1 MPELI
6 IAHDLGT
13 TGNKATLY
21 NPEGRLLASA
31 FCAYE
36 TDYPRPG
43 WAEQDPH
50 DWWRAVAESTRNML
64 AQANVAPADVAVI
77 SFSGQMMGCLPLD
90 RAGRPLRKSI
100 IWADQRAVEQAK
112 RIEDAL
118 GMETIYRITGHRISA
133 AYSLAKVLWLR
144 DNEPE
149 TFAQAAVFVHAK
161 DYAVLRLTG
170 AIVTDY
176 SDGSSMNLF
185 DLKERAWSQKIL
197 EAAGLPE
204 SLLPPLH
211 TSKDVVGGV
220 TGEAAEECGLRPG
233 TPVVIGGGD
242 GPCAAVGA
250 GVVREGTAYCYL
262 GSSSWIALA
271 ASQPIY
277 DPQLRTF
284 NFYHLHPERVMPTG
298 TMQAA
303 GGSHAWVKDLFG
315 ADYETLDEEAAS
327 APAGS
332 EGLLFL
338 PYLMG
343 ERSPHWDPFAR
354 GAFVGLNRRH
364 GRGHLVRAVLE
375 GVALNLRI
383 ILDAFR
389 RQGVRPEAIRVI
401 GGGAKSRLW
410 RQIMADVWGVPVLL
424 PQYLEE
430 GTSLGAAIAGGI
442 GVGLFPDFE
451 VAESLVQIQ
460 EELEPG
466 PERAIYDDLY
476 GLFEES
482 YAALA
487 PIYHRL
493 APLQGQT

>member
-1 MPELI
+1 MRSLI

-21 NPEGRLLASA
+21 DGEGRLLASC
-31 FCAYE
+31 FSAYD
-36 TDYPRPG
+36 TAYPRPG
-43 WAEQDPH
+43 WAEQNPH
-50 DWWRAVAESTRNML
+50 DWWRAVCESTRGML
-64 AQANVAPADVAVI
+64 AQANVSPADIAVV

-90 RAGRPLRKSI
+90 RHGEPLRNSI
-100 IWADQRAVEQAK
+100 IWADQRSVEQA
-112 RIEDAL
+112 REIEAAL
-118 GMETIYRITGHRISA
+118 GMEAVYRITGHRISP
-133 AYSLAKVLWLR
+133 AYSLTKIMWLR

-149 TFAQAAVFVHAK
+149 AFAQAAVFVHAK
-161 DYAVLRLTG
+161 DYAVHRLTG
-170 AIVTDY
+170 ALATDY
-176 SDGSSMNLF
+176 SDASGMNLF
-185 DLKERAWSQKIL
+185 DLSKLEWSREIL
-197 EAAGLPE
+197 EAARLPKW
-204 SLLPPLH
+204 LLPPLH
-211 TSKDVVGGV
+211 TSITVI
-220 TGEAAEECGLRPG
+220 GEVRASAAEETGLRPG
-233 TPVVIGGGD
+233 TPVVLGGGD

-271 ASQPIY
+271 ADKPIY

-298 TMQAA
+298 TMQTA
-303 GGSHAWVKDLFG
+303 GGSHAWVRELFG
-315 ADYETLDEEAAS
+315 AEYEALEGEAA
-327 APAGS
+327 ATPPGA

-364 GRGHLVRAVLE
+364 TRGHLVRAVME

-389 RQGVRPEAIRVI
+389 RQGISPPAIRLI

-410 RQIMADVWGVPVLL
+410 RQIMADAWGVPVLL
-424 PQYLEE
+424 ARYLEE
-430 GTSLGAAIAGGI
+430 GTSLGAAIAGGV
-442 GVGLFPDFE
+442 GVGIFPSLE
-451 VAESLVQIQ
+451 VAEEIVQM
-460 EELEPG
+460 EEQLDPSGAQSVYE
-466 PERAIYDDLY
+466 DLY
-476 GLFEES
+476 PLFEQS

-487 PIYHRL
+487 PVYQRL